1 MAFFC
6 PPSMAKDVYKEFHR
20 HAYKKGISKVFANF
34 INRNGK
40 YSNTGTSRTANFG
53 LQFHIKDYL
62 MSDWQNGFFNLKKEV
77 AVRRHRRIL
86 SAMLGYEVDVSNLE
100 ALHDLGYLPI
110 EIRALPEGVMVP
122 YGVPTFTIENTHPD
136 FAWLT
141 NSLETAISADVWPMQ
156 TNATTAVKYF
166 AQFKLF
172 DYLTG
177 GNGEGCKFQGHDFSA
192 RGLFMRQSA
201 VVGMAHL
208 ASGLV
213 GTDTIAAVVAA
224 EDFYNANVDTEL
236 VGCSVNAT
244 EHSVT
249 CSHQD
254 DEDPEAEEKF
264 YLWLMN
270 EVSKE
275 GILSLVFDT
284 WDFWKGVTVTLPRI
298 KDQIMKRKGKVV
310 VRPDSGDPVKILC
323 GIPFIEVTDETLN
336 SDWELIEFKQ
346 GDVLKCDG
354 KYYTIDWK
362 NDENFGTEENP
373 QFGLEI
379 PDTVETEISEAEI
392 KGLIECL
399 WDIFGGTTQKGV
411 AGHEFKVLDEHIGAI
426 YGDSITLERQ
436 EEILTRL
443 MDKGFASCNVVLG
456 IGSYTYQYV
465 TRDTHGSAI
474 KATSVVLDG
483 KRKAIFKDPKTDPG
497 KKSAK
502 GLTKVIIKDGD
513 FVRLD
518 DVTEEEF
525 NAPDNCLKTVF
536 KDGKLVKQWSL
547 EQVRERFSRE
557 IELGRV

>member
-20 HAYKKGISKVFANF
+20 FAYKKGISKVFANF
-34 INRNGK
+34 INRSGK
-40 YSNTGTSRTANFG
+40 YSNTGTKRTANFG
-53 LQFHIKDYL
+53 LQYHIKDYL
-62 MSDWQNGFFNLKKEV
+62 MGDWKNGFFNLKKEV
-77 AVRRHRRIL
+77 AVRRHKRIL
-86 SAMLGYEVDVSNLE
+86 SAILGYEVDVSNLE

-141 NSLETAISADVWPMQ
+141 NSLETAISSDVWPMQ
-156 TNATTAVKYF
+156 TNATTAVKYY

-177 GNGEGCKFQGHDFSA
+177 GNGEACKFQGHDFSA
-192 RGLFMRQSA
+192 RGLFMRQAA

-224 EDFYNANVDTEL
+224 EDFYNANVDVEL

-254 DEDPEAEEKF
+254 DNDPEAEEKF

-310 VRPDSGDPVKILC
+310 VRPDSGCPVRILC
-323 GIPFIEVTDETLN
+323 GWSEEEI
-336 SDWELIEFKQ
+336 
-346 GDVLKCDG
+346 
-354 KYYTIDWK
+354 KY
-362 NDENFGTEENP
+362 N
-373 QFGLEI
+373 
-379 PDTVETEISEAEI
+379 VEGCADLPEHEQ
-392 KGLIECL
+392 KGLIQCL

-411 AGHEFKVLDEHIGAI
+411 DGREFKVLDEHIGAI

-436 EEILTRL
+436 EEILIRL
-443 MDKGFASCNVVLG
+443 MHKGFASCNVVLG
-456 IGSYTYQYV
+456 IGSYTYQHV

-483 KRKAIFKDPKTDPG
+483 ERKAIFKDPKTDPG

-513 FVRLD
+513 FVRVD

-525 NAPDNCLKTVF
+525 NEPDNCLKVIF
-536 KDGKLVKQWSL
+536 KDGVLVKECSL
-547 EQVRERFSRE
+547 QQIRDRFARE
-557 IELGRV
+557 IELGRVN